1 MKECKEESF
10 VFYASFYDA
19 LLDFPEDVQFAVLKE
34 TARYGIYGG
43 EPRLTGISAALFKL
57 IRPQLDANR
66 KRRAVGR
73 NGGAP
78 KGNQNAKKKT
88 EGNEEKTTDG
98 CIKKTTNGRIKK
110 QPNEN
115 VNENENVNDNENE
128 NVNENVNENEN
139 VKITALTSVNNT
151 HALRT
156 SEQSKNFDVW
166 LTDKCPYIAKHY
178 TLPTDTELQKL
189 VDQFGAQMVADVCE
203 QIENRADLRKKYT
216 NLYRT
221 LLNWLKRET
230 DKNMNH
236 DERERNKRL
245 ASYAAVTAEFL
256 NTEIRDEG
264 ELSAAIPF

>member
-43 EPRLTGISAALFKL
+43 EPRLTGIAAALFKL

-88 EGNEEKTTDG
+88 DGNNKKTTDG
-98 CIKKTTNGRIKK
+98 CIKK

-115 VNENENVNDNENE
+115 VNENEKENDNDNE
-128 NVNENVNENEN
+128 NVNENLSN
-139 VKITALTSVNNT
+139 TLTCVTHT

-156 SEQSKNFDVW
+156 SEQSKNFDEW
-166 LTDKCPYIAKHY
+166 LTQKCPYIAKHY
-178 TLPTDTELQKL
+178 TLPTDKELAKL
-189 VDQFGAQMVADVCE
+189 CDEFGAKMVADVCE

-221 LLNWLKRET
+221 LLNWLKRESE
-230 DKNMNH
+230 KNMTQ
-236 DERERNKRL
+236 DERERQKRL
-245 ASYAAVTAEFL
+245 ASYAAVAAEFL
-256 NTEIRDEG
+256 NTEVRDER